1 MRDDARPIYG
11 ILHQAIVLHY
21 LVEFYCELINNSDNE
36 NVKRNAQSIEKRKNQ
51 LQKDLKMSLETLYN
65 NKEEL
70 LDHGQNLVNDM
81 KQTIT

>member
-1 MRDDARPIYG
+1 M
-11 ILHQAIVLHY
+11 
-21 LVEFYCELINNSDNE
+21 
-36 NVKRNAQSIEKRKNQ
+36 NQ
-51 LQKDLKMSLETLYN
+51 LQKDLKMSLETLSN